1 MTKEPHP
8 RLVLVLVLVLVLP
21 PKSVPV
27 LAGNPGNFSLKTVTE
42 TCFAL
47 DPLPIEDEPAAA
59 ILKITT
65 HIGSALPPEEWETG
79 LTSVHWHCKWNIK

>member
-8 RLVLVLVLVLVLP
+8 LLVLVLVLVLVLP
-21 PKSVPV
+21 PLFPV

-42 TCFAL
+42 ICFAL
-47 DPLPIEDEPAAA
+47 DPLPIKDDPAAA
-59 ILKITT
+59 ILKITA
-65 HIGSALPPEEWETG
+65 HIGSALPSEEWETG